1 MRKWIP
7 FVVILLAFGASA
19 AVYQELPDRVPS
31 HWNFSGE
38 VDGWMSRE
46 WGAFIM
52 PLILVGLLAMFHV
65 LPKIDPR
72 GANYSRFRSTY
83 ETLILTSMVFV
94 LGLHFVMLAAALGR
108 DVSMTR
114 LMPVGIGLL
123 LIVLGNLMP
132 RTRPNWFVGIRT
144 PWTLSSDRVWER
156 THRFGGRLF
165 VATGAVIVLAAVFAP
180 SFSNAVMVAGA
191 VCASVVVLAYSY
203 VVWRNDPA
211 ARNNAAR
218 SSVGGG

>member
-7 FVVILLAFGASA
+7 FVVIVLAFGASA
-19 AVYQELPDRVPS
+19 AVYSDLPDRVPS
-31 HWNFSGE
+31 HWNLSGE

-52 PLILVGLLAMFHV
+52 PLVLVGLMAMFHL

-72 GANYSRFRSTY
+72 GSNYEKFKGTY
-83 ETLILTSMVFV
+83 ETVILTSMIFT
-94 LGLHFVMLAAALGR
+94 LGVHLVMLAAALGK

-114 LMPVGIGLL
+114 LMPAGIGLL
-123 LIVLGNLMP
+123 LVVLGNLLP
-132 RTRPNWFVGIRT
+132 RTRSNWFVGIRT

-165 VATGAVIVLAAVFAP
+165 VVTGVIIMLAAVFVP
-180 SFSNAVMVAGA
+180 SFSNAVMVTGA
-191 VCASVVVLAYSY
+191 VCVSVLVLAYSY
-203 VVWRNDPA
+203 VTWRNDPE
-211 ARNNAAR
+211 ARNKTAR
-218 SSVGGG
+218 PSVGRG